1 MSYKVKLDVF
11 EGPFDLLVYL
21 IEHARMSVYDIQ
33 ISEITTQYLQHI
45 EAMKRNDIAVTQDF
59 MVLAAELIEI
69 KSRML
74 LPQPE
79 PEEGGEE
86 AEDPRSGLVQR
97 ILEYKMFRG
106 AADYL
111 CEQEELMTHVHTKP
125 QEDLSVYE
133 DEPDEILKS
142 SQEQFAAAFRAFLF
156 RRQKLDEMKR
166 TYERIER
173 QRMSLESR
181 ISQVRDVL
189 VKKKRMLFSGLL
201 GKDTSSY
208 NKVITFMALLEMMK
222 SRSVKAEQ
230 KKLFGDI
237 SVSLEAEK

>member
-79 PEEGGEE
+79 TADDGSEP
-86 AEDPRSGLVQR
+86 EDPRSSLVQR
-97 ILEYKMFRG
+97 ILEYKQFKG
-106 AADYL
+106 AAQFLAD
-111 CEQEELMTHVHTKP
+111 QEEEMSHVHTKP

-133 DEPDEILKS
+133 DEPDEVLRS

-173 QRMSLESR
+173 QRMSLENR
-181 ISQVRDVL
+181 ITQIRDLL
-189 VKKKRMLFSGLL
+189 VKKGRMMFSGML
-201 GKDTSSY
+201 GKDKSSY
-208 NKVITFMALLEMMK
+208 NRVITFMALLEMMK
-222 SRSVKAEQ
+222 TRSVKAEQ

>member
-1 MSYKVKLDVF
+1 MSYKIKLDVF

-33 ISEITTQYLQHI
+33 ISEITTQYLRHI
-45 EAMKRNDIAVTQDF
+45 EEMKRNDIAVTQDF

-79 PEEGGEE
+79 PSEDGSEP
-86 AEDPRSGLVQR
+86 EDPRSSLVQR
-97 ILEYKMFRG
+97 ILEYKQFKALAGELSAR
-106 AADYL
+106 
-111 CEQEELMTHVHTKP
+111 EEAMQHVHIKP

-133 DEPDEILKS
+133 DEPDEVLKA

-173 QRMSLESR
+173 QRMSLENR
-181 ISQVRDVL
+181 ITQIRDML
-189 VKKKRMLFSGLL
+189 VKKRRMLFSGML
-201 GKDTSSY
+201 GKDKSSY
-208 NKVITFMALLEMMK
+208 NQVVTFMALLEMMK
-222 SRSVKAEQ
+222 SKSVRAEQ

-237 SVSLEAEK
+237 TVSLEADK